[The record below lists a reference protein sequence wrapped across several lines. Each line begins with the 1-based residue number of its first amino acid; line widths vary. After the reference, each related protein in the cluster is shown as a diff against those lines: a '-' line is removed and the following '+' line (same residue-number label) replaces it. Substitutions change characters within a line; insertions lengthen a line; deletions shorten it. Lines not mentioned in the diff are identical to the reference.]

1 MVDFT
6 PVGSYLLG
14 VDIHL
19 ANQAVPRIA
28 DLVQVRE
35 LVIGVIGEL
44 VGSFAGGTRSFASR

>member
-1 MVDFT
+1 MVDFN
-6 PVGSYLLG
+6 PVGNYLLG

-28 DLVQVRE
+28 DSVQVCE